1 MHKGNNIENVNG
13 YGILDCETCGFI
25 HIDPVPSKEELD
37 RVYREEY
44 YAEEKPRFIERVIE
58 DLRWWETVYDDRF
71 EFLESRLGPGRRTV
85 LDIGSGPGYFL
96 KRGIE
101 RGWKCLGIEPSR
113 QACEH
118 ARGLGAEVINAF
130 FDDSTA
136 ALLKGRFDAV
146 HLSEVLEHVP
156 DPSGVLKTAYGLLEP
171 GGILTAIVPND
182 FSPVQKVL
190 TDRLNFNPYWLAPPH
205 HINYFT
211 FGTLSELMRKTG
223 FEALEQTA
231 MFPMDFFLLMGDN
244 YVGNDELG
252 RASHS
257 RRKKLDIML
266 NEPELKGFKN
276 ELYSLMARHNI
287 GREMVIYGVK
297 K

>member
-1 MHKGNNIENVNG
+1 MHKGKDLGKVNK
-13 YGILDCETCGFI
+13 YGIIDCETCGFI
-25 HIDPVPSKEELD
+25 HIDPVPTKEELD
-37 RVYREEY
+37 RIYREEY
-44 YAEEKPRFIERVIE
+44 YTEEKPKFIERVIE
-58 DLRWWETVYDDRF
+58 DLKWWETVYDDRF
-71 EFLESRLGPGRRTV
+71 EFLEKRLGTKRRTV

-96 KRGIE
+96 KRAAE
-101 RGWKCLGIEPSR
+101 RGWKGVGIEPSTS
-113 QACEH
+113 ACGH

-136 ALLKGRFDAV
+136 ASIKDRFDAV

-156 DPSGVLKTAYGLLEP
+156 DPADVLKRVLGLLKP
-171 GGILTAIVPND
+171 GGILCAIVPND

-211 FGTLSELMRKTG
+211 FGSLSGLMKKTG
-223 FEALEQTA
+223 FEVLEQTA

-252 RASHS
+252 RASHA
-257 RRKKLDIML
+257 RRKRLDIML
-266 NEPELKGFKN
+266 NEPELKGFKTD
-276 ELYSLMARHNI
+276 LYSLMAKHGV

-297 K
+297 I

>member
-1 MHKGNNIENVNG
+1 MHRGVNIEKVNG
-13 YGILDCETCGFI
+13 YGIIECETCGFI
-25 HIDPVPSKEELD
+25 HIDPVPTRDELD

-44 YAEEKPRFIERVIE
+44 YSEEKPRFIERVIE

-71 EFLESRLGPGRRTV
+71 EFLESRLGAGQRAL

-96 KRGIE
+96 KRGAE
-101 RGWKCLGIEPSR
+101 RGWKGLGIEPSR

-118 ARGLGAEVINAF
+118 ARGLGVDVVNAF

-136 ALLKGRFDAV
+136 ASIKERFDAV

-156 DPSGVLKTAYGLLEP
+156 DPSEVLRRACGLLKD
-171 GGILTAIVPND
+171 GGILCAIVPND

-211 FGTLSELMRKTG
+211 FETLSGLMGKTG
-223 FEALEQTA
+223 FEVLDRTS

-252 RASHS
+252 RKSHA

-266 NEPELKGFKN
+266 NEPELKGFKKD
-276 ELYSLMARHNI
+276 LYSLMARHGI

-297 K
+297 R